1 MPEFDLYVNPRKP
14 AIGLYVKKGA
24 GLPDLD
30 DARDWKREGTVGA
43 NEVTPATLEEIS
55 ANGHALVDLDLG

>member
-1 MPEFDLYVNPRKP
+1 MLEFDFYVNPHRP

-30 DARDWKREGTVGA
+30 DARDWTREGTVGA
-43 NEVTPATLEEIS
+43 NEVSAATLGEIS
-55 ANGHALVDLDLG
+55 ANGHALVDLDEG